1 MITVPGA
8 HKRIPNGILGLLC
21 KLHYP
26 SCMEVG
32 GQLQPASS
40 WDHYR
45 EAIDTVDR
53 LGRAYANRA
62 EWVLAE
68 LWVSTRG

>member
-1 MITVPGA
+1 MTIDD
-8 HKRIPNGILGLLC
+8 
-21 KLHYP
+21 
-26 SCMEVG
+26 
-32 GQLQPASS
+32 QLQPASS